1 MIHQFKVYIMTIKQA
16 FSLTGLIILIALT
29 SEIVVHCAIKDFNM
43 IWNGVKEIVK
53 SDKKETE

>member
-1 MIHQFKVYIMTIKQA
+1 MTIKQA

-29 SEIVVHCAIKDFNM
+29 SEIVIHCAIKDFNM